1 MPGKH
6 IGDPCPKCA
15 ASLIRRR
22 RASLFRAADGDVAF
36 CAPCNAAWDI
46 AGEEGTGGFD
56 PRIAALGPGLRF
68 DGSR

>member
-15 ASLIRRR
+15 AMLIRRR
-22 RASLFRAADGDVAF
+22 RASLFRSGDGDIAF

-46 AGEEGTGGFD
+46 AGEEPPAIDHRFAGFV
-56 PRIAALGPGLRF
+56 PSWQR
-68 DGSR
+68 

>member
-15 ASLIRRR
+15 AMLIRRR
-22 RASLFRAADGDVAF
+22 RASLFRASDGDVAF

-46 AGEEGTGGFD
+46 DGEEPPALE
-56 PRIAALGPGLRF
+56 PRIAAFRPAYPR
-68 DGSR
+68 

>member
-15 ASLIRRR
+15 AMLIRRR

-46 AGEEGTGGFD
+46 AGEEYIGVRD
-56 PRIAALGPGLRF
+56 ARIAALGPGFDRLR
-68 DGSR
+68 

>member
-15 ASLIRRR
+15 AMLIRRR
-22 RASLFRAADGDVAF
+22 RASLFRSSDGDVAF

-46 AGEEGTGGFD
+46 AGEETLD
-56 PRIAALGPGLRF
+56 PRVAALRHPA
-68 DGSR
+68 

>member
-22 RASLFRAADGDVAF
+22 RASLFRESDGDVAF

-46 AGEEGTGGFD
+46 AGEEATSGCD
-56 PRIAALGPGLRF
+56 ARIAALGPSLRF